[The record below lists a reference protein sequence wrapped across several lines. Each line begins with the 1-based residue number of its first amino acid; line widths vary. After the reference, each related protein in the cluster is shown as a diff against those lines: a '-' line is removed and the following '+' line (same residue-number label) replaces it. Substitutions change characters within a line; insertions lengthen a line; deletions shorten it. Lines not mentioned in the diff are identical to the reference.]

1 MVVEQFDTFFLA
13 LSAKKKSDCGF
24 CKPLSGDLEHV
35 ALQPLQ
41 PPAPAGD
48 DGVK

>member
-1 MVVEQFDTFFLA
+1 MVVEQFDMFLLA
-13 LSAKKKSDCGF
+13 LSAKKKSECGF

-35 ALQPLQ
+35 ALHPLQ

-48 DGVK
+48 AGVK